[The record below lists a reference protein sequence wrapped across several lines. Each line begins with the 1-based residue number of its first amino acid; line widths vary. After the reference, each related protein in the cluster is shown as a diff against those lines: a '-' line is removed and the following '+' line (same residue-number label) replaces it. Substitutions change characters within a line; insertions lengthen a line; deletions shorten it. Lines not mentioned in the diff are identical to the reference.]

1 LSVNILKRGALIL
14 TLLAGTLV
22 FLVVL
27 ALYLPASW
35 FAGKLP
41 PQVRCA
47 KLGGSVWHGEC
58 LGLTVEGAKFGDATW
73 NLSPLA
79 ALTGRMSGD
88 LDVRGGALTA
98 RANLDMRFDGSGELT
113 DLRTQFPMDPAFMPQ
128 FPRNQRGLI
137 VAQFSRLIVAAG
149 GAPLQLEGSIELR
162 DFQEVAPRLLE
173 LGSYRLVFD
182 GKAQADGA
190 TMGRLTDIG
199 GPFAVDGTVT
209 FTPPNNYLVNGFIT
223 GRTAQA
229 ESIVRDIT
237 LGARPDAS
245 GRSQFSFEGS
255 F

>member
-1 LSVNILKRGALIL
+1 MKRGTLIF
-14 TLLAGTLV
+14 TLIAGTLV

-35 FAGKLP
+35 FAAKLP

-47 KLGGSVWHGEC
+47 KLGGSIWHGEC
-58 LGLTVEGAKFGDATW
+58 LGLTIEGGRFGDAIW

-79 ALTGRMSGD
+79 ALSGRMSGD
-88 LDVRGGALTA
+88 VDVRGGALTA

-113 DLRTQFPMDPAFMPQ
+113 DLSTQFPMDPVFIPQ

-137 VAQFSRLIVAAG
+137 VAQFKRLVVGADAA
-149 GAPLQLEGSIELR
+149 PRQLEGHIELR
-162 DFQEVAPRLLE
+162 DFREVSPRLLE

-182 GKAQADGA
+182 GKTQPDGA
-190 TMGRLTDIG
+190 TLGRLNDLG
-199 GPFAVDGTVT
+199 GPFAVDGTVK
-209 FTPPNNYLVNGFIT
+209 FTPPNNYLVSGFIT

-229 ESIVRDIT
+229 ERIVRDIT
-237 LGARPDAS
+237 LGIPPDAS